1 MYVSSLS
8 LRNFRNYRELELS
21 LQPGTTL
28 FYGPNAA
35 GKTTLLEA
43 LYYVA
48 TTKSPRTSADRELI
62 NWDVTTDLGIA
73 PFTRLVTTVQRR
85 ASSAA
90 GRGGKDERLV
100 IELVVQRKQD
110 AAGNTLPT
118 TQKTIKINKTARR
131 ALDLVGQLRVVLFTP
146 LDIELL
152 TGPPADRRR
161 WLDIMLSQ
169 LDGRYVRAL
178 SEYQKA
184 VLQRNA
190 LLRSWREGRR
200 RPRPDEARRQLQF
213 WDSQLTTHGAYL
225 IGERIVAI
233 QQLVALG
240 GPIHRDIAGVPQQLQ
255 LSYVATIG
263 DCDGSDR
270 AGLEQAFS
278 AGLERGLRDELDRGQ
293 TLIGPHRD
301 DVVTSLDQVDIGVYG
316 SRGQQRSLTLALK
329 LSEAELMR
337 TRTGD
342 APVLLLD
349 DILSELDAARRA
361 HLLQFIDRPDQQTLM
376 SAADLADFD
385 PSFLTQINRVRVEH
399 GRVL

>member
-1 MYVSSLS
+1 MYVSHLS
-8 LRNFRNYRELELS
+8 LRNFRNYRELELP
-21 LQPGTTL
+21 LQSGTTL

-43 LYYVA
+43 LYYLA

-62 NWDVTTDLGIA
+62 NWDTSADLGIA
-73 PFTRLVTTVQRR
+73 PFTRLVTSVQRCTN
-85 ASSAA
+85 
-90 GRGGKDERLV
+90 GKDEKLLV
-100 IELVVQRKQD
+100 ELVVQRKQD
-110 AAGNTLPT
+110 AAGNSLPT
-118 TQKTIKINKTARR
+118 TSKTIRINKTPRR

-146 LDIELL
+146 LDIDLL
-152 TGPPADRRR
+152 TGPPAERRR

-200 RPRPDEARRQLQF
+200 RPRPDEAKRQLQF
-213 WDSQLTTHGAYL
+213 WDSQLASNGAYV
-225 IGERIVAI
+225 IAQRKTAI
-233 QQLVALG
+233 RELADVGA
-240 GPIHRDIAGVPQQLQ
+240 PIHQEIAGVPQPLQ
-255 LSYVATIG
+255 MSYVATVEG
-263 DCDGSDR
+263 PDDR
-270 AGLEQAFS
+270 PGLQQAFT
-278 AGLERGLRDELDRGQ
+278 AAIERTLRDELERGQ

-301 DVVTSLDQVDIGVYG
+301 DVVCRLADVDIGVYG

-329 LSEAELMR
+329 LAEAELMR
-337 TRTGD
+337 ARTGD

-385 PSFLTQINRVRVEH
+385 PSFLTHIQRVRVEH
-399 GRVL
+399 GRIL

>member
-1 MYVSSLS
+1 MYVSHLS
-8 LRNFRNYRELELS
+8 LRNFRNYPELELP

-43 LYYVA
+43 LYYLA
-48 TTKSPRTSADRELI
+48 TTKSPRSSADRELI
-62 NWDVTTDLGIA
+62 NWDTTADLGIA
-73 PFTRLVTTVQRR
+73 PFTRLVANIQRR
-85 ASSAA
+85 NAHATSST
-90 GRGGKDERLV
+90 KDERLL
-100 IELVVQRKQD
+100 IELVVQRRQD
-110 AAGNTLPT
+110 AAGNPLPT
-118 TQKTIKINKTARR
+118 TQKTIRVNKTARR

-178 SEYQKA
+178 SEYQKGL
-184 VLQRNA
+184 LQRNA
-190 LLRSWREGRR
+190 LLRSWRESR
-200 RPRPDEARRQLQF
+200 RPRPDEARRQLRF
-213 WDSQLTTHGAYL
+213 WDQQLTSNGAYL
-225 IGERIVAI
+225 IAARQTAI
-233 QQLVALG
+233 QQIAELG
-240 GPIHRDIAGVPQQLQ
+240 APIHREIAGVPQELTIT
-255 LSYVATIG
+255 YTATIPG
-263 DCDGSDR
+263 GTER
-270 AGLEQAFS
+270 QALEQLFTES
-278 AGLERGLRDELDRGQ
+278 LERSLREELDRGQ
-293 TLIGPHRD
+293 TLTGPHRD
-301 DVVTSLDQVDIGVYG
+301 DVVCRLNEIDIGVYG

-329 LSEAELMR
+329 LAEAELMR
-337 TRTGD
+337 LRTED

-376 SAADLADFD
+376 TAADLADFD
-385 PSFLTQINRVRVEH
+385 PSFLARINRVRVDH

>member
-1 MYVSSLS
+1 MYVSHLS
-8 LRNFRNYRELELS
+8 LRNFRNYQELELP
-21 LQPGTTL
+21 LQAGTTL

-43 LYYVA
+43 LYYLA
-48 TTKSPRTSADRELI
+48 TTRSPRTSADRELI
-62 NWDVTTDLGIA
+62 NWDTSTDLGIA
-73 PFTRLVTTVQRR
+73 PFTRLVTNVLRR
-85 ASSAA
+85 T
-90 GRGGKDERLV
+90 GGKEERLV

-110 AAGNTLPT
+110 AGGNQLPT
-118 TQKTIKINKTARR
+118 TQKTIRINKTARR

-161 WLDIMLSQ
+161 WLDVMLSQ

-178 SEYQKA
+178 AEYNKA
-184 VLQRNA
+184 LLQRNA
-190 LLRSWREGRR
+190 LLRSWRESRQSR
-200 RPRPDEARRQLQF
+200 ARSFSLDEARRQLQF
-213 WDSQLTTHGAYL
+213 WDKQLTTNGAY
-225 IGERIVAI
+225 IIAERQVAM
-233 QQLVALG
+233 QQIAELG
-240 GPIHRDIAGVPQQLQ
+240 APIHQDIAGVPQKLRI
-255 LSYVATIG
+255 SYVTTISG
-263 DCDGSDR
+263 ASER
-270 AGLEQAFS
+270 SGLQQAFALS
-278 AGLERGLRDELDRGQ
+278 LERGLREELERSQ

-301 DVVTSLDQVDIGVYG
+301 DVVCSLDEVDIGVYG

-329 LSEAELMR
+329 LAEAELMR

-361 HLLQFIDRPDQQTLM
+361 HLLQFIDRPNQQTLM
-376 SAADLADFD
+376 TAADLADFD
-385 PSFLTQINRVRVEH
+385 PSFLTHINRVRVEH